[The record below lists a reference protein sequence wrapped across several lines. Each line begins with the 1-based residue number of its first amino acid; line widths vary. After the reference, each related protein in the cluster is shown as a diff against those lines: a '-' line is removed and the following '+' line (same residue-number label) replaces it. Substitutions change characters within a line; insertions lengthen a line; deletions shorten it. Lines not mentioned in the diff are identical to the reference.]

1 MKKISN
7 AQLIDETTNGLN
19 FLSQKLES
27 KEYSGGI
34 IGPAAS
40 SLFLTIL
47 LIHVDYKKMPLNE
60 NNLLKDFYKFSTKK
74 TLNDFE
80 LIGCMRHALA
90 HSDFSFELD
99 FLTFKSDKFGTLQ
112 IPYSNVTSLTNTM
125 FIIFNKLKEN
135 LN

>member
-1 MKKISN
+1 MKISN

-27 KEYSGGI
+27 KEYQGGI

-47 LIHVDYKKMPLNE
+47 VIHSDYKNVKPAE
-60 NNLLKDFYKFSTKK
+60 NNLLKDFYRFSSK
-74 TLNDFE
+74 TIDNDFE
-80 LIGCMRHALA
+80 LIGCMRHSLA
-90 HSDFSFELD
+90 HSDFGFELD
-99 FLTFKSDKFGTLQ
+99 YLTFESAKFGTLK
-112 IPYSNVTSLTNTM
+112 IPYAYVTALANTM
-125 FIIFNKLKEN
+125 FSIYNKLKAN